1 MKAEFVSGSGDLS
14 SMSPTYE
21 SGVAALYVRNI
32 TSKQAQQEIGI
43 SLIDDVFSLFRK
55 GSYAALFKQMLSSLP
70 GATLTIN
77 TVQHR
82 LLLMLEVR
90 RAI

>member
-1 MKAEFVSGSGDLS
+1 MEVNMLEPGGRESLMA
-14 SMSPTYE
+14 TYE
-21 SGVAALYVRNI
+21 FYVESMNGNEPVSYTHLNI

-70 GATLTIN
+70 GATSVSYTHLF
-77 TVQHR
+77 
-82 LLLMLEVR
+82 
-90 RAI
+90 